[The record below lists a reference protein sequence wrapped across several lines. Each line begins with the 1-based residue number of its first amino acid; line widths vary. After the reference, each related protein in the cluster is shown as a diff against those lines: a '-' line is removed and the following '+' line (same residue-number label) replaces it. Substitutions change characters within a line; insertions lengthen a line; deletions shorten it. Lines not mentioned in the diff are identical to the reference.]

1 MPSSIHRRRCI
12 SNVCGKQEI
21 HAQQVKY
28 LDTRSMDW
36 NKLMVIRLCSIGL
49 CNGPQVKKKKK

>member
-1 MPSSIHRRRCI
+1 M
-12 SNVCGKQEI
+12 CGKQEI

-28 LDTRSMDW
+28 LDTRLVDW

-49 CNGPQVKKKKK
+49 CNGPQSEEAEEVTAATVHVVQID